1 MRKNKVSKSL
11 LSIATVALVSFS
23 VSAQKIYQVDVTKVR
38 TDVKRGHLDLG
49 GRSIK
54 GDTIGVNSFYL
65 EKNEKPFIPV
75 IGEFHFSR
83 YPHQYWDEQLK
94 KMKAGGITVVATY
107 VFWNMHEFK
116 EGKFDW
122 TGDLNVRQFT
132 ELCAKNGLDVL
143 MRVGPFDHG
152 EIRNGG
158 LPDWLYGRP
167 IDVRSNDPAYLTYVN
182 RLYQEIGK
190 QLNGL
195 MFKDG
200 GPIVGVQIENEYQ
213 HSAAPWGFTYQDAPR
228 ENTVAQRDKNITQI
242 GVGIN
247 AVGNEF
253 ADLGKDHMKTLK
265 SLAIKAGLIAPIYTA
280 TGWGFASIIEKGSI
294 PVMAGYAFPFWE
306 SSIRPSPFYLFKDI
320 QQKPDYSPVSYD
332 VDLYPSLAAEL
343 GTGMAVTYSRRP
355 RVPGESF
362 LPMMVRTVGSGTNG
376 LGFYMYHGGTTPSVG
391 NFFFAEGF
399 GLNNKSYDYQAPIGE
414 YGKVSSGFYS
424 LKLIN
429 YFLKSFGND
438 LAPLYTV
445 LPTTNS
451 AIKADNAT
459 TLRYAVR
466 TDGNKGFVF
475 MHNYQDHLVT
485 SDMKGLKI
493 DVSTK
498 NGVITFPQTGTFTLK
513 AGSSAIFPFNANY
526 DGVAVN
532 MATVQPYT
540 RFVNSKKAYNV
551 FVSIDGIAP
560 EIVLKGKVK
569 VTGSGIKTTMRNG
582 NTVVVCTAGKVN
594 EFQVNGVSFLILPY
608 NQALNAYVV
617 GTDNAH
623 LVISNSVVL
632 EEGQKMAL
640 VSSDTESME
649 LAVYPAISKIATTVG
664 TAVKVSSS
672 IKNISQWKLNV
683 SKVEPKIE
691 LAQTD
696 DRHFVL
702 KANNLDLTKINDVF
716 ITFDYRGDRGICM
729 MKGELQT
736 DNLYTSAPWTVGLK
750 RYAQV
755 LKENEMYFYFIPMQK
770 NAPYLSYLDKE
781 VVPNFGDKNEFLEV
795 KQPKISVEY
804 KVGIE
809 FK

>member
-1 MRKNKVSKSL
+1 
-11 LSIATVALVSFS
+11 
-23 VSAQKIYQVDVTKVR
+23 
-38 TDVKRGHLDLG
+38 
-49 GRSIK
+49 
-54 GDTIGVNSFYL
+54 
-65 EKNEKPFIPV
+65 
-75 IGEFHFSR
+75 
-83 YPHQYWDEQLK
+83 
-94 KMKAGGITVVATY
+94 
-107 VFWNMHEFK
+107 
-116 EGKFDW
+116 
-122 TGDLNVRQFT
+122 
-132 ELCAKNGLDVL
+132 
-143 MRVGPFDHG
+143 
-152 EIRNGG
+152 
-158 LPDWLYGRP
+158 
-167 IDVRSNDPAYLTYVN
+167 
-182 RLYQEIGK
+182 
-190 QLNGL
+190 
-195 MFKDG
+195 
-200 GPIVGVQIENEYQ
+200 
-213 HSAAPWGFTYQDAPR
+213 
-228 ENTVAQRDKNITQI
+228 QRDKNITQI

-750 RYAQV
+750 SSA
-755 LKENEMYFYFIPMQK
+755 
-770 NAPYLSYLDKE
+770 
-781 VVPNFGDKNEFLEV
+781 EFW
-795 KQPKISVEY
+795 
-804 KVGIE
+804 G
-809 FK
+809 